1 VIAYYALDSRSIY
14 LNFIY
19 SMLILRIIY
28 KLSLSLYTNSMIF
41 SAWPS
46 DNKYSIVV
54 RLNATSYIQPIVQ
67 TYIFAKIDF
76 SHRCTLLEL
85 QKFFSRLL
93 HIWFSILGLDGHQ
106 AQLQNSKSL
115 GTLFDIKEKTVLV
128 TMAVTLLSRLW
139 FLSSFPYSF
148 TKN

>member
-1 VIAYYALDSRSIY
+1 MGNDTDTL
-14 LNFIY
+14 L
-19 SMLILRIIY
+19 
-28 KLSLSLYTNSMIF
+28 
-41 SAWPS
+41 
-46 DNKYSIVV
+46 
-54 RLNATSYIQPIVQ
+54 RLNPSSYMQPIVQ

-128 TMAVTLLSRLW
+128 TMAVTLLS
-139 FLSSFPYSF
+139 
-148 TKN
+148 